1 MSNNTNILKKMVLAR
16 SIVGKIS
23 KDGTHGTGYGSYQY
37 MTDETISHR
46 VRTAFMQVGIVPA
59 FKIKLISK
67 ENFENSKGT
76 RMTSVVV
83 SVDCEFYDEDSG
95 EFIVCSGIGEASDSS
110 DKGVTKAI
118 TSAIKYIYIKTFTLS
133 TKDDIEMYDADV
145 DCDEQPAVIEKL
157 VVKKN
162 KDEESLENDIDTK
175 KPLSNEEML
184 SEVFTSTLDKYLKHG
199 ISPQDILDKIKVKYT
214 LTEDQENTILNLK

>member
-157 VVKKN
+157 VVKSIPKEDISGDGEKMTTLSD
-162 KDEESLENDIDTK
+162 KDFNAPIFTNALE
-175 KPLSNEEML
+175 
-184 SEVFTSTLDKYLKHG
+184 KYLSDNL
-199 ISPQDILDKIKVKYT
+199 SPKDILKRIKVKYI
-214 LTEDQENTILNLK
+214 LTPDQEATILNLK